1 MKNILNYIVLVI
13 LVAATAGCGKDGFK
27 LFDAD
32 VKLSKSFDV
41 NVPAEAPLIPLTL
54 GNTFDATTD
63 PEIKNVVDRIDRYK
77 VNSVSYSISEY
88 SGEPTILEEGIITV
102 KSDDGSTLGRVTLTN
117 VDLQALNNAGEQ
129 VLPFEPSEIDNVE
142 AALKDD
148 NKLELVITATID
160 NKPVAFKL
168 STFIDLTVEY
178 RVFD

>member
-1 MKNILNYIVLVI
+1 MKNYINIFLLVI
-13 LVAATAGCGKDGFK
+13 LTFTAGCNKDGFK

-41 NVPAEAPLIPLTL
+41 DVPAEAPLMTITF

-63 PEIKNVVDRIDRYK
+63 PEIKSIVDRIDRYK

-102 KSDDGSTLGRVTLTN
+102 KSDDGRALGSVTLTN
-117 VDLQALNNAGEQ
+117 VDLQSLNNAGEQ
-129 VLPFEPSEIDNVE
+129 VLPFEASEINDIE
-142 AALKDD
+142 AALKED
-148 NKLELVITATID
+148 NKLNFVFTVTID

-168 STFIDLTVEY
+168 KSFIDLTVEY

>member
-1 MKNILNYIVLVI
+1 MKNFVYIVLVI
-13 LVAATAGCGKDGFK
+13 ALVGCDKDGFK

-41 NVPAEAPLIPLTL
+41 DVPAEAPLMTVTF

-63 PEIKNVVDRIDRYK
+63 PEIKSVVNRIDRYE

-88 SGEPTILEEGIITV
+88 SGEPTMLEEGIVTV
-102 KSDDGSTLGRVTLTN
+102 KDDDGSELGSVTITN
-117 VDLQALNNAGEQ
+117 VNLQALNDAGEQ
-129 VLPFEPSEIDNVE
+129 VLPFEASEINQIE
-142 AALKDD
+142 AALKED
-148 NKLELVITATID
+148 NKLNLSFTATID